1 MQSGAALI
9 LTPFP
14 NCPSVWQEKLFSAGA
29 RYREA
34 LWVLEVSLGDDH
46 PLLAST
52 LIDIAEV
59 KAKSLL
65 QLPGGRAVSWPC
77 GKGAALF
84 TTSLLILKTW
94 YVRFAGDVLTAAN
107 RESRRI
113 EVVFFL
119 SSKYQYMEKSF
130 CRSTG
135 PRATDEELSL
145 ASLTYL
151 PPSPVV
157 VLCRVLRCH
166 LIPYVGSCCQLS
178 CSIRIS
184 NRRCGCLITVERCAR
199 EPCRSTT
206 TNSG

>member
-14 NCPSVWQEKLFSAGA
+14 NCRSVWQEKLFSAGA

-84 TTSLLILKTW
+84 TW

-135 PRATDEELSL
+135 PRATTKNSRWPPLPTSL
-145 ASLTYL
+145 PL
-151 PPSPVV
+151 PSW
-157 VLCRVLRCH
+157 
-166 LIPYVGSCCQLS
+166 SS
-178 CSIRIS
+178 AAF
-184 NRRCGCLITVERCAR
+184 CAAI
-199 EPCRSTT
+199 
-206 TNSG
+206 